1 MARNSKKWNVNEIL
15 SLQREFEL
23 LQMSIDDIAK
33 KHKRTPKAIMYKL
46 HHEGFARFDSLFKP
60 SDGLKQGVA
69 LPDGSRQGVAASDSQ
84 QGVALHCPSLG
95 QKPNVLFESG
105 FPSFGKTIISFLL
118 QKFWIPFVES
128 LQKL

>member
-1 MARNSKKWNVNEIL
+1 MKRTCKKWNINEIL

-33 KHKRTPKAIMYKL
+33 KHKRTPNAIMYKL
-46 HHEGFARFDSLFKP
+46 HQEGFARFDSLFKP
-60 SDGLKQGVA
+60 SDGLKQGDA
-69 LPDGSRQGVAASDSQ
+69 LPDGLK
-84 QGVALHCPSLG
+84 QGVALPCPGLG
-95 QKPNVLFESG
+95 LKPNVLFESG
-105 FPSFGKTIISFLL
+105 FPSFGKTIVSFLL

>member
-1 MARNSKKWNVNEIL
+1 MKRTCKQWNINEIL

-60 SDGLKQGVA
+60 SDCLKQGVA
-69 LPDGSRQGVAASDSQ
+69 LP
-84 QGVALHCPSLG
+84 CPGLG
-95 QKPNVLFESG
+95 LRPNVLFESG
-105 FPSFGKTIISFLL
+105 FPSFGKTIVSFLL